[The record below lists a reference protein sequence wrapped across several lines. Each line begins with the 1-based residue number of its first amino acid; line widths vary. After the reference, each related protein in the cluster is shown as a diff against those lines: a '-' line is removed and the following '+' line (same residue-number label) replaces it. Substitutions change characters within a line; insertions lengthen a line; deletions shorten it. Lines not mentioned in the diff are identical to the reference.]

1 MKAMDVGI
9 GAKNM
14 NGCLLPYF
22 DLNRSEIDPTKGS
35 EIASNII
42 AMNTPMPVSVP
53 GRPMIWL

>member
-1 MKAMDVGI
+1 MDVGI

-22 DLNRSEIDPTKGS
+22 DLKRSEIDPTRGS